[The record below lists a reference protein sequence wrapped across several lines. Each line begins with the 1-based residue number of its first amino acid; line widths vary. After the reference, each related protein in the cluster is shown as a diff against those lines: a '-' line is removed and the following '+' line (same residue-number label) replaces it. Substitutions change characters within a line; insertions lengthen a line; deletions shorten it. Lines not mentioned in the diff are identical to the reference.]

1 MKELILEPTSVAQW
15 HALVTEAEQACECR
29 LDEELES
36 YLVFLLMRFINQ
48 PELAGRVMAMEYL
61 EGLNAAGRRQID
73 RLRDVGDL
81 CLLFSGFY
89 PEQAARRLVRI
100 SYFVELGRSSY
111 GVLAERFSHAAAQV
125 YRSLSEGFVTLM
137 DILQQIRGLA
147 GGEVLDPLRNQE
159 LWADT
164 GSPRAL
170 RELRSQLGEQVVVIP
185 TGPSRRQ

>member
-15 HALVTEAEQACECR
+15 HALVTEAEQACACR

-36 YLVFLLMRFINQ
+36 YLVFLLMRFLRQ

-61 EGLNAAGRRQID
+61 EGLNSAGRAQID
-73 RLRDVGDL
+73 RLREVGDL
-81 CLLFSGFY
+81 CLLLSGFF

-100 SYFVELGRSSY
+100 SYFVDLGRSSY
-111 GVLAERFSHAAAQV
+111 GVLADRFSHAAAQV

-147 GGEVLDPLRNQE
+147 GGEVLDPLHNQE
-159 LWADT
+159 LWSDT
-164 GSPRAL
+164 GSRRAL
-170 RELRSQLGEQVVVIP
+170 RELRRQLGP
-185 TGPSRRQ
+185 GATPLPLGSRRRQ